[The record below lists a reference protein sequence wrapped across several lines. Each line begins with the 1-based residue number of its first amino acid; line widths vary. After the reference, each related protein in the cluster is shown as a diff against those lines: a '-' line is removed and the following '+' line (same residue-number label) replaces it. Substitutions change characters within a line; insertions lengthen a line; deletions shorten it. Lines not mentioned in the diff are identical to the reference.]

1 MREAKLAW
9 FVALVLTGCTTSSTS
24 EPGTGSPAPEATAAP
39 GTAAPAPKVPP
50 KGEPDVP
57 ATPGVDFTNDPNAAA
72 CTGAAGELYALSAKL
87 LTVGTDVPLCRT
99 KGKVLLI
106 VNTASHCGNT
116 PQYTPLQALY
126 AQYQAQ
132 GFSILGFPSP
142 QFGNQEDLDEATVSK
157 FCTDNYKITFPL
169 FAVGDVNGP
178 NQHPVYTWIKAQPGG
193 PGATGFNRDVQWNF
207 EKFLVDRKGKVVQR
221 IENGTSPDSPAVVAA
236 IKAELAK
243 P

>member
-9 FVALVLTGCTTSSTS
+9 IVALLALTGCTTTSTS
-24 EPGTGSPAPEATAAP
+24 EPGAPAPASTAP
-39 GTAAPAPKVPP
+39 GTATPGAPKVPP
-50 KGEPDVP
+50 KGEADVP
-57 ATPGVDFTNDPNAAA
+57 ATPAVDFTNDPNAGA
-72 CTGAAGELYALSAKL
+72 CTGAPGELYALSAKL

-116 PQYTPLQALY
+116 PQYAPLQALY

-157 FCTDNYKITFPL
+157 FCTDTYKITFPL

-193 PGATGFNRDVQWNF
+193 PGATGYNRDVQWNF

-221 IENGTSPDSPAVVAA
+221 IENGTSPDDAAVVAA
-236 IKAELAK
+236 IEAELAK